1 MVSASFLLLNP
12 EWQKSTWLSQSVD
25 TEHCPVDF
33 YSYQCSGRR
42 NGEMCGDEQKRVDGS
57 IKMKLRM
64 PTTQFAHL
72 LICLFA
78 YLLIWL
84 GQQQHKYV
92 FRYLKWP
99 LLLEEVI
106 WECQQQTE
114 QTKWLGRAWRIG
126 MCVMRLLLAFSSVV
140 PSCWV
145 FHAHHKDVH
154 IASLSQSSYDYRWI
168 LTTQLNPSSL
178 FQHENSTPS
187 LNTAFNTKKPS
198 NLLYTSTAPKVRTN
212 SNQYAPLWNLSSF
225 LVRPYLTPPMHLTHF
240 HIK

>member
-25 TEHCPVDF
+25 TEHCSEDF
-33 YSYQCSGRR
+33 CSYQCSGRR

-114 QTKWLGRAWRIG
+114 QTKWLGRAYRVG
-126 MCVMRLLLAFSSVV
+126 MCVLRLSLILSSVV
-140 PSCWV
+140 PSYWV
-145 FHAHHKDVH
+145 FPVHHSKG
-154 IASLSQSSYDYRWI
+154 LSHRIS
-168 LTTQLNPSSL
+168 QLIKLRLPTN
-178 FQHENSTPS
+178 
-187 LNTAFNTKKPS
+187 
-198 NLLYTSTAPKVRTN
+198 N
-212 SNQYAPLWNLSSF
+212 SNSNESILPFPTRKQPPITQYNIQHKETLQPLIYKYSSKS
-225 LVRPYLTPPMHLTHF
+225 THE
-240 HIK
+240 